1 MFSIRRRYAI
11 LWNTFCV
18 NKKSKTV
25 RVYEGRRMSMIIRD
39 VLIHDAVHRE
49 PFRGNIAVE
58 NGKITAVGSADAS
71 APGDVIDGTG
81 LNAYPGFVDAH
92 SHIGLDSY
100 GGPTGMTYDYNEMN
114 DICCPQL
121 RGMDSYNPMDA
132 AIPMALE
139 GGVTTVAAGPGSA
152 NVLGGTFLAVK
163 LYGKTVEEAMI
174 RPAVAM
180 KCAFGENPKRCYREK
195 CDSARMTTAAKL
207 REMLFRARDYLLRKE
222 AAGDDVSKLPGFDMK
237 LEAMIPVMKKE
248 IPLKAHA
255 HRADDIMTAI
265 RIAKEFDVR
274 ITIEHCTE
282 GHLIAEELKAA
293 GVPVAVGPTLT
304 NASKPELL
312 NKSWTTPGILSAA
325 GVPVSIITDAP
336 VIPQQ
341 YLPLCAGLAVKAG
354 MDPFLAL
361 QAITI
366 NPARHIGVDD
376 RVGSLEAGKDAD
388 IVLTDGDPLVSDTV
402 VKCVILNGEVR
413 SAFGKE

>member
-1 MFSIRRRYAI
+1 
-11 LWNTFCV
+11 
-18 NKKSKTV
+18 
-25 RVYEGRRMSMIIRD
+25 MIIRNAM
-39 VLIHDAVHRE
+39 IHDGIHRE
-49 PFRGNIAVE
+49 AYQGDIVIRD
-58 NGKITAVGSADAS
+58 GKLVS
-71 APGDVIDGTG
+71 VGTG
-81 LNAYPGFVDAH
+81 AEAGPDEIIDADGLQAYPGFVDAH
-92 SHIGLDSY
+92 SHIGLDGY
-100 GGPTGMTYDYNEMN
+100 GGPTGSTFDYNEMN

-121 RGMDSYNPMDA
+121 RGMDSYYAMDA
-132 AIPMALE
+132 AIPMALA

-180 KCAFGENPKRCYREK
+180 KCAFGENPKRCYRDK
-195 CDSARMTTAAKL
+195 CDSSRMTTAAKL
-207 REMLFRARDYLLRKE
+207 REMLFGARDYMLRKE
-222 AAGDDVSKLPGFDMK
+222 AAGDDISKLPKFDMK
-237 LEAMIPVMKKE
+237 MEALIPVLKRE

-255 HRADDIMTAI
+255 HRCDDIMTAL

-282 GHLIAEELKAA
+282 GHLIVDELKNA

-304 NASKPELL
+304 NASKLELL
-312 NKSWTTPGILSAA
+312 NKSWTTPGILAAA
-325 GVPVSIITDAP
+325 GIQVSIITDAP

-354 MDPFLAL
+354 MDPFMAL

-388 IVLTDGDPLVSDTV
+388 VVLTDGDPMVSDTV
-402 VKCVILNGEVR
+402 VRCVIVD
-413 SAFGKE
+413 GKVLVK